1 MPEYQNLADN
11 KYIILIRKRNSL
23 QKLKHLLVVVKCQ
36 MHPNSQIKI
45 PFVAF
50 SPQID
55 KNRNLKYF
63 LPNKVIPIK
72 KPKNQIK
79 ISYILYAYYSIAI
92 YCIKIHFK
100 KIEEYRPMR
109 PCSHYKK

>member
-1 MPEYQNLADN
+1 
-11 KYIILIRKRNSL
+11 
-23 QKLKHLLVVVKCQ
+23 
-36 MHPNSQIKI
+36 MHPNNQIKI

-79 ISYILYAYYSIAI
+79 ISYISYAYYSIAI

-109 PCSHYKK
+109 PCSHHKK